1 MKNFNSNMFHFRPT
15 TLSLAV
21 QSSGIVLADPFFVG
35 VPKAS
40 LTSRGK
46 VKPLA
51 IQAPRHRVPAR

>member
-1 MKNFNSNMFHFRPT
+1 MKKNFNSSMFHFRPT
-15 TLSLAV
+15 TLSLAIE
-21 QSSGIVLADPFFVG
+21 SSGIMADPFFVG

-51 IQAPRHRVPAR
+51 IQTPRHRAPAA